1 MFNATF
7 DNISVIL
14 LLYTYRPVQPIA
26 VELNVIEKI
35 GDTIYEEINS
45 NGQLP
50 EVEET
55 DFPSEASFP
64 DDIESKYE
72 DIDDLR
78 TDKHEYLYAQ
88 LILFPLYNQRKF
100 FPHLMCI
107 TFLPQN
113 ISIWKKSLPTCQPR
127 PYTKMNN

>member
-1 MFNATF
+1 MAVSFIGGGNQRIPPTCRKTLK
-7 DNISVIL
+7 N
-14 LLYTYRPVQPIA
+14 RPVQPIA
-26 VELNVIEKI
+26 VELNVIENI

-45 NGQLP
+45 NGHLP

-78 TDKHEYLYAQ
+78 TDKHEYL
-88 LILFPLYNQRKF
+88 
-100 FPHLMCI
+100 
-107 TFLPQN
+107 
-113 ISIWKKSLPTCQPR
+113 
-127 PYTKMNN
+127 

>member
-1 MFNATF
+1 M
-7 DNISVIL
+7 
-14 LLYTYRPVQPIA
+14 LLYTYRPVRPIA
-26 VELNVIEKI
+26 VELNVIENI

-45 NGQLP
+45 NGHLP

-78 TDKHEYLYAQ
+78 TDKHEYLECATDSISVVQ
-88 LILFPLYNQRKF
+88 SEEILPSYDVHNIPTPEYLDLEEQSSDMPTKTLY
-100 FPHLMCI
+100 
-107 TFLPQN
+107 QN
-113 ISIWKKSLPTCQPR
+113 E
-127 PYTKMNN
+127 